1 MSAKSLREKTQGIRF
16 DEVDDPVR
24 PLSSSTDRPRTGPG
38 AVSASLALGRGVVED
53 HERLKVRVQELE
65 EAGLIELLDA
75 ETIGPSKYANRLEE
89 SFRTPE
95 FAELKDEI
103 EAAGGNVQ
111 PIKVRK
117 LAVPRGKIQY
127 EIVFGHRRHRACL
140 VLGFKVRVIVD
151 PVGDLELVTQMER
164 ENRGRENLSPWEQ
177 GVFYRKL
184 IDEKLFPSI
193 RRLADQLGV
202 DHGLVSKAIQLASL
216 PEPIVAAFPSPLA
229 LQFRWGALIQ
239 DAITR
244 DEPRVLAVASELV
257 GAPAKLGAKEVLER
271 LVSSPATLI
280 AAKPVEF
287 QTDGKVVGSWEKDR
301 RGGHTLRLKAGALTA
316 TNERKLVEY
325 IEKLIS

>member
-16 DEVDDPVR
+16 DEVDDAVR
-24 PLSSSTDRPRTGPG
+24 PLSLGTDRPRTGPG
-38 AVSASLALGRGVVED
+38 AVTASLALGRGVIED
-53 HERLKVRVQELE
+53 NDRLKARVQELE
-65 EAGLIELLDA
+65 EAGLIELLDP

-95 FAELKDEI
+95 FAQLKQEI

-117 LAVPRGKIQY
+117 LAVPRGKIRY
-127 EIVFGHRRHRACL
+127 EIVFGHRRHRSCL
-140 VLGFKVRVIVD
+140 EAGLKVRVIVD
-151 PVGDLELVTQMER
+151 PVSDLELVTQMER

-184 IDEKLFPSI
+184 IDEKLFPSF

-216 PEPIVAAFPSPLA
+216 PEPVVAAFPSPLE

-239 DAITR
+239 DAIKR
-244 DEPRVLAVASELV
+244 DEPRVLAVAREVAS
-257 GAPAKLGAKEVLER
+257 APAKLPAKEVLER
-271 LVSSPATLI
+271 LVSSPATLV

-287 QTDGKVVGSWEKDR
+287 QTEGKVVGTWEKDR

-316 TNERKLVEY
+316 ANERKLVEY
-325 IEKLIS
+325 VEKLIG